1 MYKFYGIWIDHA
13 HAFVVQANKLG
24 EITIEK
30 FGSSVE
36 GKNHGGETLEH
47 FTIVNQNQ
55 HNERRH
61 NELNAFCKELI
72 KRVAD
77 ADEIVIFGPSTAKF
91 DLKKEIE
98 EVKALSPK
106 LKGTK
111 TVDQMTEAEMK
122 DFVKKFFDLP
132 QA

>member
-13 HAFVVQANKLG
+13 HAFIVQANKLG
-24 EITIEK
+24 EMTIEK
-30 FGSSVE
+30 FGSDVE

-72 KRVAD
+72 KHVTD
-77 ADEIVIFGPSTAKF
+77 ADELVIFGPSTAKF
-91 DLKKEIE
+91 DLEKEVK
-98 EVKALSPK
+98 EVKALAPK
-106 LKGTK
+106 LKGVETTDK
-111 TVDQMTEAEMK
+111 LSEAELK
-122 DFVKKFFDLP
+122 DFVKKFFAL
-132 QA
+132 